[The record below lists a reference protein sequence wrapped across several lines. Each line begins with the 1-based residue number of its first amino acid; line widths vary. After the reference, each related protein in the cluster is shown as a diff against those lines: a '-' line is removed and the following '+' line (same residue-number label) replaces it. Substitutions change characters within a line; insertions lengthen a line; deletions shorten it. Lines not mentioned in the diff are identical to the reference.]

1 MKKISF
7 VLLVVFVAALAAGCS
22 LFGGG
27 DWKSGVVETLKAEH
41 DDFTLETRY
50 SMQESGLYYSI
61 LPVKL
66 SCTPATADEDSW
78 WQLTITQYD
87 TMGFDSL
94 VMNSVAIMNSRGDRF
109 NVDYFFGGVS
119 FGDETTGGA
128 RLTEDEVSQL
138 YQVFTDIDNLEFI
151 RIRFNGDDSLIYE
164 MTQPQAYAVLYFI
177 DYIRNNVQPTEA

>member
-41 DDFTLETRY
+41 DGFTLETRY

-66 SCTPATADEDSW
+66 SYTPATADEDSW

-109 NVDYFFGGVS
+109 NVDYLFGGVS
-119 FGDETTGGA
+119 FGDETT
-128 RLTEDEVSQL
+128 
-138 YQVFTDIDNLEFI
+138 
-151 RIRFNGDDSLIYE
+151 
-164 MTQPQAYAVLYFI
+164 QAGQGLRKTRYHSYTRYSPASTTSNSSGSGSMAMI
-177 DYIRNNVQPTEA
+177 H